1 MEETEPDPDAVS
13 ELDALIRGF
22 AESGYAPMG
31 AHVDEDHPSVHASG
45 HGHGHGT
52 DAGVRRFEY
61 RGHQVEIVT
70 RYEVTIDGQPWEG
83 QMVVRIDG
91 TVTYHGLPQYAVPS
105 AVELV
110 RGVIDTAYEAP
121 QDVRDAIR
129 AAREEG

>member
-1 MEETEPDPDAVS
+1 MEEPDPRHEAVE

-22 AESGYAPMG
+22 AESGYAPAG
-31 AHVDEDHPSVHASG
+31 ADVEDDHPPAHGRG
-45 HGHGHGT
+45 HGHGA

-61 RGHQVEIVT
+61 RGHEVEIVT
-70 RYEVTIDGQPWEG
+70 RYEVTIDGEPWEG
-83 QMVVRIDG
+83 QMAVRIDG

-105 AVELV
+105 AVELL

-121 QDVRDAIR
+121 EDVRDAIR